1 MGYRAGSDSEK
12 IWLAWDGEDQAVL
25 GYFFS
30 KGEELVKHR
39 KGMVVLCHLKPSAF
53 HESNR
58 SGIVVDAF
66 SIGPGDGF
74 VRALRLPRDTH
85 SVELLIDDANS
96 ARPLK
101 TFELMRDVDSLG
113 PETRYGNVV
122 IALPEGEGGQ
132 PDARFVWSDK
142 RIHHVKKPN
151 AHIGWA
157 GYFSCWPA
165 EDDDGSN
172 KVVAISSFRL
182 EVPHLED
189 ALQIFPV
196 GYDIAEAEL
205 VGKDDLATA
214 IMRASVEN
222 DRVQN
227 AVLTIEG
234 SVPTSGAISSI
245 STRGPSSRSVTTL
258 SLPTSS
264 CCQRLA
270 IGVRTKS
277 MMPGRTLLKS

>member
-1 MGYRAGSDSEK
+1 MGYRAGSDSEN
-12 IWLAWDGEDQAVL
+12 IWLAWDGEDQAVS
-25 GYFFS
+25 GIFFLQRAKNWS
-30 KGEELVKHR
+30 NTAR
-39 KGMVVLCHLKPSAF
+39 AMVVLCHLKPSAF

-122 IALPEGEGGQ
+122 IALPDGDGGE

-157 GYFSCWPA
+157 GYFSMLARRGRRWFEQGRCRFEFPA
-165 EDDDGSN
+165 GG
-172 KVVAISSFRL
+172 A
-182 EVPHLED
+182 
-189 ALQIFPV
+189 
-196 GYDIAEAEL
+196 
-205 VGKDDLATA
+205 
-214 IMRASVEN
+214 AS
-222 DRVQN
+222 
-227 AVLTIEG
+227 
-234 SVPTSGAISSI
+234 
-245 STRGPSSRSVTTL
+245 
-258 SLPTSS
+258 
-264 CCQRLA
+264 
-270 IGVRTKS
+270 
-277 MMPGRTLLKS
+277 